1 MPIEKCVGQEARIR
15 LDVRAPG
22 GPVAATPRLVDVC
35 LQFGVPLSVPER
47 VVAEGLELDLRP
59 GTIALIVGPSGSG
72 KSLLLGAIGRQVPS
86 SRMVGSITFPLD
98 VSVLDAVAPAQ
109 SVYDAVAILT
119 VCGLGEPMLWIRR
132 FDQLSDGERFRA
144 RLARAISLHRRF
156 RDRRPLLCDEF
167 CAVLHRRLAKAI
179 AFNLRKLVTRER
191 LALVVATSHE
201 DLEED
206 LQPDTVARLGGDEPA
221 IERRGI
227 SDLRLQISDSRLQ
240 ISDSGLQISDWRP
253 LARQGAPLRVAA
265 KRTGGKIRPATERML
280 SIMRRLRI
288 EPGTVRDY
296 RQFAGM
302 HYRRRDQLG
311 FVDKVFVAREVNG
324 GKLIGIVVYGM
335 PVLQLRL
342 RNQVTGGRFV
352 RSGRLLNREVR
363 VLKRL
368 VIHPDVRGCGL
379 GHWLVRRTLP
389 MVGVRFV
396 ECLAAMGAVHP
407 VFDKAGMRR
416 IGTVEPP
423 AEQGQILNRLL
434 AAGADPLAA
443 DFVTQV
449 CRRPSVRRIVSEAVF
464 EWYQSTTAGGQRRVE
479 RQTPAF
485 LAQTYRQLAGSQPVY
500 FIWATDEKGWQIISE
515 NTADR
520 EGGQTD
526 VA

>member
-1 MPIEKCVGQEARIR
+1 
-15 LDVRAPG
+15 
-22 GPVAATPRLVDVC
+22 
-35 LQFGVPLSVPER
+35 
-47 VVAEGLELDLRP
+47 
-59 GTIALIVGPSGSG
+59 
-72 KSLLLGAIGRQVPS
+72 
-86 SRMVGSITFPLD
+86 
-98 VSVLDAVAPAQ
+98 
-109 SVYDAVAILT
+109 
-119 VCGLGEPMLWIRR
+119 
-132 FDQLSDGERFRA
+132 
-144 RLARAISLHRRF
+144 
-156 RDRRPLLCDEF
+156 
-167 CAVLHRRLAKAI
+167 
-179 AFNLRKLVTRER
+179 
-191 LALVVATSHE
+191 
-201 DLEED
+201 
-206 LQPDTVARLGGDEPA
+206 
-221 IERRGI
+221 
-227 SDLRLQISDSRLQ
+227 
-240 ISDSGLQISDWRP
+240 
-253 LARQGAPLRVAA
+253 
-265 KRTGGKIRPATERML
+265 
-280 SIMRRLRI
+280 MRRLRI

-296 RQFAGM
+296 QQFAGM

-479 RQTPAF
+479 RQTPTF

-520 EGGQTD
+520 EGGQAD

>member
-1 MPIEKCVGQEARIR
+1 
-15 LDVRAPG
+15 
-22 GPVAATPRLVDVC
+22 
-35 LQFGVPLSVPER
+35 
-47 VVAEGLELDLRP
+47 
-59 GTIALIVGPSGSG
+59 
-72 KSLLLGAIGRQVPS
+72 
-86 SRMVGSITFPLD
+86 
-98 VSVLDAVAPAQ
+98 
-109 SVYDAVAILT
+109 
-119 VCGLGEPMLWIRR
+119 
-132 FDQLSDGERFRA
+132 
-144 RLARAISLHRRF
+144 LHRRS

-167 CAVLHRRLAKAI
+167 GAVLHRRLAKAI

-206 LQPDTVARLGGDEPA
+206 LQPDTVVRLGGNGPV
-221 IERRGI
+221 IERRMI
-227 SDLRLQISDSRLQ
+227 SDLRLQISEESRLEIADWRLK
-240 ISDSGLQISDWRP
+240 ISDGS
-253 LARQGAPLRVAA
+253 ARLRLAA
-265 KRTGGKIRPATERML
+265 KQTHRKMQPHVRMQPAAEQPAAQQPAAQKPTAQRPAAERPAARRPAAERMA
-280 SIMRRLRI
+280 SFMRGLRI

-296 RQFAGM
+296 QQFAGM

-311 FVDKVFVAREVNG
+311 FVDKVVVAREVSG
-324 GKLIGIVVYGM
+324 GELVGIVVYGM

-342 RNQVTGGRFV
+342 RNRVTGGRFV
-352 RSGRLLNREVR
+352 RSVRRLNRELR

-389 MVGVRFV
+389 MVGARFV

-423 AEQGQILNRLL
+423 AEQGQALSRLL

-464 EWYQSTTAGGQRRVE
+464 NWYQTTTGGGERRVE
-479 RQTPAF
+479 RQTPVF
-485 LAQTYRQLAGSQPVY
+485 LAHTYRQLAGSQPVY
-500 FIWATDEKGWQIISE
+500 FIWAADEKGRQIINE
-515 NTADR
+515 NTEDYKD
-520 EGGQTD
+520 GITD